1 MLRTQSEAR
10 LMTRRTDALNKHGPA
25 SAKHDPSPA
34 QRQSRGVLRFIENI
48 LILGFAGMIGLVFGN
63 VVMRYVFDSGIIA
76 AEEVSR
82 MIFVWL
88 TFGGAY
94 LVARENGHLGMNSFV
109 IRLGY
114 RGRWIC
120 RFLTESLSLL
130 CMVLVAIGCWEQTRM
145 NIANAAPVTGLPTGI
160 LYAAGLACGIGLAW
174 INLTNLIRLFTGQ
187 FAYDELIPNIES
199 EEMLSA
205 QVPSEDRPR
214 S

>member
-1 MLRTQSEAR
+1 MLGGTQGLFLRT
-10 LMTRRTDALNKHGPA
+10 
-25 SAKHDPSPA
+25 
-34 QRQSRGVLRFIENI
+34 VENI
-48 LILGFAGMIGLVFGN
+48 LIAGFAGMIALVFGN

-94 LVARENGHLGMNSFV
+94 LVARENGHLGMNSVV
-109 IRLGY
+109 IRFGY

-120 RFLTESLSLL
+120 RFLTELLSLF
-130 CMVLVAIGCWEQTRM
+130 CMVLVAMGCWEQTRM
-145 NIANAAPVTGLPTGI
+145 NLHNAAPVTGLPTGI
-160 LYAAGLACGIGLAW
+160 VYAAGLACGVGLAW
-174 INLTNLIRLFTGQ
+174 INIQNIWALVTGRIG
-187 FAYDELIPNIES
+187 YDDLVPQIET

-205 QVPSEDRPR
+205 NVPHQDQPR

>member
-1 MLRTQSEAR
+1 MKPLRSQGLIR
-10 LMTRRTDALNKHGPA
+10 L
-25 SAKHDPSPA
+25 
-34 QRQSRGVLRFIENI
+34 IENI
-48 LILGFAGMIGLVFGN
+48 LILGFAGMIALVFGN

-94 LVARENGHLGMNSFV
+94 LVARENGHLGMNSV
-109 IRLGY
+109 VVRLGY

-120 RFLTESLSLL
+120 RFLAEALSML

-145 NIANAAPVTGLPTGI
+145 NLFNASPVTGLPTGI
-160 LYAAGLACGIGLAW
+160 IYAAGLACGVGLAW
-174 INLTNLIRLFTGQ
+174 INLKNIVALLRGQ
-187 FAYDELIPNIES
+187 ISYDDLVPQIET

-205 QVPSEDRPR
+205 HVPQQDKVAR

>member
-1 MLRTQSEAR
+1 MSGRSGGLFVRAVE
-10 LMTRRTDALNKHGPA
+10 N
-25 SAKHDPSPA
+25 
-34 QRQSRGVLRFIENI
+34 VLIV
-48 LILGFAGMIGLVFGN
+48 GFAAMIALVFGN
-63 VVMRYVFDSGIIA
+63 VVMRYVFNSGIIA

-94 LVARENGHLGMNSFV
+94 LVARENGHLGMNSLV
-109 IRLGY
+109 IRLGQ

-120 RFLTESLSLL
+120 RFLTEAMSLF

-145 NIANAAPVTGLPTGI
+145 NLTNAAPVTGLPTGI
-160 LYAAGLACGIGLAW
+160 VYAAGLACGVGLAS
-174 INLTNLIRLFTGQ
+174 INIRNLFLLLTGRIAFDDLVPQ
-187 FAYDELIPNIES
+187 IET

-205 QVPSEDRPR
+205 NVPRQDNSR

>member
-1 MLRTQSEAR
+1 MAGRTSSPFLR
-10 LMTRRTDALNKHGPA
+10 L
-25 SAKHDPSPA
+25 
-34 QRQSRGVLRFIENI
+34 IENI
-48 LILGFAGMIGLVFGN
+48 LIAGFVGMIALVFGN

-94 LVARENGHLGMNSFV
+94 LVARENGHLGMNSVV
-109 IRLGY
+109 IRFGY

-120 RFLTESLSLL
+120 RFLAEALSLF

-145 NIANAAPVTGLPTGI
+145 NLFNASPVTGLPTGI
-160 LYAAGLACGIGLAW
+160 IYAAGFACGVGLAS
-174 INLTNLIRLFTGQ
+174 INLKNLIALLRGQ
-187 FAYDELIPNIES
+187 VSYDDLVPQIET

-205 QVPSEDRPR
+205 QVPHQDKVTR
-214 S
+214 